1 MIVRGNKS
9 KNDLSAVIYRRCTV
23 DLATQIVTL
32 EDVPCRNLEDV
43 MGGFGRSFQMLAE
56 RKIENAYCLE
66 NPLIVNTGLLTGTTV
81 MTGLR
86 AYFSA
91 YSPLKHSSKG
101 LPAAMWSAGSG
112 NFGSKLK
119 WTGVDE
125 VVFENRSSTPV
136 YVVFSEGESGLQV
149 SLEQAG
155 HLAGLNSHEKIMT
168 LEKKYKDAHF
178 AAIGQAGE
186 NYENVSMGAVAL
198 STENQLKSGEDKCRF
213 AGRGGMG
220 SIMGYKNLF
229 AIVAQSTN
237 KLGQMTPDI
246 RDVNKVIVKG
256 GGSARFQPFSQGGGG
271 GTWANYEVLQA
282 FYAVPENN
290 FRPKGNDGVEALF
303 RENVEMTLDVH
314 TEACFR
320 CGIRCHN
327 NIFRRN
333 PDGTRGEF
341 IAKFDFEPLNLF
353 GTNLGIHDG
362 SEASELI
369 KLCDNLGMDAI
380 SLGTTLSYVLDY
392 NERHPEKPLFNG
404 ATFGQFEGI
413 RELLVG
419 AGMGALPDIGLGVKR
434 LSEKTGETAYAMQVK
449 GLELP
454 AYLPDTNPG
463 YTWAIAGG
471 HMSMGTHML
480 LAKEGK
486 TSLDDWV
493 TAITGAGLMQVGH
506 DMTGLCKFVGVGV
519 NHEAI
524 VSAIRSTTGIEV
536 TSQELTQAVRRA
548 YLRGLALELRQGYAD
563 VDFTLPS
570 QVFDS
575 PNENVTLPHF
585 VTREFVDQLKK
596 KIWEIFAPEMDGL
609 LQVSDDCQVKCI
621 RK

>member
-1 MIVRGNKS
+1 VIVLNNKS
-9 KNDLSAVIYRRCTV
+9 KNAPSSVLYRRCTI
-23 DLATQIVTL
+23 DLAIQSVTF

-56 RKIENAYCLE
+56 RKIENAYCPE
-66 NPLIVNTGLLTGTTV
+66 NPLIVNTGLLTGTNI

-86 AYFSA
+86 VYFSA

-125 VVFENRSSTPV
+125 IVFENRSSTPV
-136 YVVFSEGESGLQV
+136 YAVISENEAGPHV
-149 SLEQAG
+149 SLKPAG
-155 HLAGLNSHEKIMT
+155 HLLGLSSHEKIMT
-168 LEKKYKDAHF
+168 LNKEYYDAHF

-186 NYENVSMGAVAL
+186 NYDNVSMGAVAL
-198 STENQLKSGEDKCRF
+198 STDNQLKSGEDKCRF

-220 SIMGYKNLF
+220 SIMGYKNLV

-237 KLGQMTPDI
+237 KLGPITPEV
-246 RDVNKVIVKG
+246 RDANKVIVKG
-256 GGSARFQPFSQGGGG
+256 GGSARFQPTSQGGGG

-282 FYAVPENN
+282 FFAVPENN
-290 FRPKGNDGVEALF
+290 FRPKGNDVVEGLF
-303 RENVEMTLDVH
+303 RENVEKSLDVH

-327 NIFRRN
+327 NIFQRN
-333 PDGTRGEF
+333 PDGSRGEF

-362 SEASELI
+362 MQAAELI
-369 KLCDNLGMDAI
+369 KLCDNMGMDAI
-380 SLGTTLSYVLDY
+380 SLGATISYVLDY
-392 NERHPEKPLFNG
+392 NERHPDKTMFSG
-404 ATFGQFEGI
+404 ATFGQFESI
-413 RELLVG
+413 RELVVRTG
-419 AGMGALPDIGLGVKR
+419 NGELPDIGHGLKR
-434 LSEKTGETAYAMQVK
+434 LSEKNGETAYAMQVK

-454 AYLPDTNPG
+454 AYLPETNPG

-493 TAITGAGLMQVGH
+493 AAITGSGLLQVGH
-506 DMTGLCKFVGVGV
+506 DMIGLCKFVGIGA
-519 NHEAI
+519 NHDAI
-524 VSAIRSTTGIEV
+524 VSAIKSTTGIEV
-536 TSQELTQAVRRA
+536 TSHELGQAVRRA

-563 VDFTLPS
+563 EDFTLPS

-575 PNENVTLPHF
+575 PNEIVTLPNF
-585 VTREFVDQLKK
+585 VTSEFVGELKK
-596 KIWEIFAPEMDGL
+596 RIWEIFAPEMVGL
-609 LQVSDDCQVKCI
+609 LPNSDKHFGKTKD
-621 RK
+621 